1 MTKQTAL
8 TNGSWPNSDEAA
20 FDFDVAIIGAGTA
33 GMSAYREA
41 SKYTDRV
48 ALIDGGPLGTTC
60 ARVGCMPSKLLIA
73 AAEAAHSGSRAPLF
87 GVGYGEP
94 SIDGKAVMSRV
105 RSERDRF
112 VGFVKE
118 AVLGFDKGELIREY
132 ARFEDDHTLRLS
144 SGRKITARSIVI
156 ATGSRP
162 AIPKALF
169 CAGERLIVNDDVFDW
184 ADLPESVAVFGAGV
198 IGLELGQAL
207 HRLGVRVRLFGRD
220 SLIGPL
226 TDPVVREYSAKIFS
240 DEFPAIWHADTEI
253 TRDGDAVIVRWG
265 EKPEQEE
272 RFDYLV
278 AATGRKPNI
287 DKIGLENT
295 TLPMGKMGVPDYD
308 PLSGRIGD
316 SHIFIAGDA
325 ALDLPL
331 LHEAA
336 DEGRLA
342 GENAARFPHS
352 YRRARRTPIGIVFS
366 DPQIAMVGATYAS
379 LLEQSGCNFATGEV
393 SFEDQGRAR
402 VMGNNKGL
410 LRVYAEHGTGRFL
423 GAEMIGP
430 SAEHIGHLLAWAIQ
444 TGMTVDQILQM
455 PFYHPVLE
463 EGVRTAFRNANHA
476 LGFGPNPP
484 MHCIDCGP
492 GA

>member
-1 MTKQTAL
+1 MTNRSAF
-8 TNGSWPNSDEAA
+8 TNAA
-20 FDFDVAIIGAGTA
+20 EHSTRAATFDFDVAIIGAGTA

-41 SKYTDRV
+41 AQYTDRI
-48 ALIDGGPLGTTC
+48 ALIDGGLLGTTC

-73 AAEAAHSGSRAPLF
+73 AADAAHAGSRAPLF
-87 GVGYGEP
+87 GVHYAAP

-105 RSERDRF
+105 RGERDRF
-112 VGFVKE
+112 VGFVEE
-118 AVLGFDKGELIREY
+118 AVRGFEKGELIREY

-184 ADLPESVAVFGAGV
+184 TDLPASVAVFGTGV

-207 HRLGVRVRLFGRD
+207 HRLGVRVRLFGRNHAV
-220 SLIGPL
+220 GPV
-226 TDPVVREYSAKIFS
+226 TDPIVREYAANAFS
-240 DEFPAIWHADTEI
+240 DEFPAVWHGETQI
-253 TRDGDAVIVRWG
+253 TRDDDAVMVRWG
-265 EKPEQEE
+265 DEADEEE
-272 RFDYLV
+272 RFDYV
-278 AATGRKPNI
+278 IAATGRTPNV

-295 TLPMGKMGVPDYD
+295 TLSLGMMGVPEYD
-308 PLSGRIGD
+308 PLSGRAGD

-336 DEGRLA
+336 DDGRLA

-352 YRRARRTPIGIVFS
+352 YRRARRAPIGIVFS
-366 DPQIAMVGATYAS
+366 DPQIAIVGASHAALTKRPGYEFVS
-379 LLEQSGCNFATGEV
+379 GEV

-402 VMGNNKGL
+402 VMGTNKGM
-410 LRVYAEHGTGRFL
+410 LRVYAEHGTGLFL

-430 SAEHIGHLLAWAIQ
+430 SAEHIAHLLAWTIQ
-444 TGMTVDQILQM
+444 AGMTVEQILQM

-463 EGVRTAFRNANHA
+463 EGVRTAFRTANHA

-484 MHCIDCGP
+484 LRCIDCGP
-492 GA
+492 GS

>member
-8 TNGSWPNSDEAA
+8 ANGSRPNSGEPV
-20 FDFDVAIIGAGTA
+20 FDFDVAVIGAGTA

-41 SKYTDRV
+41 SQYTDRV

-87 GVGYGEP
+87 GVHYDPP

-112 VGFVKE
+112 VGFVEE
-118 AVLGFDKGELIREY
+118 AVLSFDKGELIREY

-184 ADLPESVAVFGAGV
+184 TDLPGSVAVFGAGV

-220 SLIGPL
+220 SLVGPL
-226 TDPVVREYSAKIFS
+226 TDPVVREYAGHTFSA
-240 DEFPAIWHADTEI
+240 EFPAIWHADTRI
-253 TRDGDAVIVRWG
+253 SRDDDAVIVRWG

-272 RFDYLV
+272 RFDYV
-278 AATGRKPNI
+278 IAATGRKPNV

-295 TLPMGKMGVPDYD
+295 TLPLGKLGVPDYD
-308 PLSGRIGD
+308 PLSGRARD

-352 YRRARRTPIGIVFS
+352 YRRSRRTPIGIVFS

-379 LLEQSGCNFATGEV
+379 LIEQSGCDFATGEV

-402 VMGNNKGL
+402 VMAINKGL
-410 LRVYAEHGTGRFL
+410 LRVYAEHCTGRFL
-423 GAEMIGP
+423 GAEMFGP

-463 EGVRTAFRNANHA
+463 EAVRTAFRNANHA

-484 MHCIDCGP
+484 MRCIDCGP